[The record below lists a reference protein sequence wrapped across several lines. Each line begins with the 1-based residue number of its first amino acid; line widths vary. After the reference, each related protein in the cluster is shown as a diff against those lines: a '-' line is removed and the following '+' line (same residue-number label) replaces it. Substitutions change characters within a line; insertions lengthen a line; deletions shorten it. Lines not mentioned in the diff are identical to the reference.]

1 MTTATQPKRILL
13 SAVFGPYGVDDEY
26 GRKENI
32 MELFHNQVTKAQD
45 IGSFRFHH
53 RSFGL
58 YFLAANVDADVTVLD
73 FPSRERFIREIK
85 KGFDIVGLSFITPN
99 FVKAR
104 EMCRLVRLHAPQS
117 KIILGGHG
125 AAIEGLE
132 KLIDCDEVAKGEGIR
147 WLRNYLGQDPE
158 APIFHPA
165 LISAQLMRIFGV
177 PLLGKA
183 ANLLVPGLGCVNA
196 CKFCSTSHFFGRTY
210 TPYLATGKELFQTAC
225 RIADARGSNDFFV
238 MDENFLKDRTRAMD
252 LLGEMEAHGRFF
264 DFSIFSSAEA
274 IQAFGVENLARLGVK
289 FLWMGVEC
297 QSQTENFEKNRGLD
311 PKTLIR
317 DLRDHGISVLASG
330 ILCMEHHTPE
340 NIQTD
345 IDYLVG
351 MESDFVQFML
361 LIPLPVTELYL
372 DFRRRGLMKTDLP
385 FEDWHGQKTLNF
397 NHPRFPGD
405 AAERWITAAFRQD
418 YEENSSSMYRL
429 LETAFRGSQTLAARA
444 EGDPW
449 LAERAR
455 RLRERVRDYAPILA
469 AIKRFAV
476 NGRERQRA
484 INLERKISAAFGP
497 RSVTTELLRTAAV
510 FLAAFW
516 KFRIRVFGD
525 SIQPRTIVTRYA
537 ASSRACFGRKAD
549 IIPLRPAADESAP
562 SRAAIAAR
570 ISTNLRPLLASEAPT
585 RTKKL
590 NPFASPV
597 EESDSE
603 PWPIV

>member
-1 MTTATQPKRILL
+1 MKTTTQPKRILL
-13 SAVFGPYGVDDEY
+13 SAVFGPYGVDDAY

-73 FPSRERFIREIK
+73 FPSRRRFIREIT
-85 KGFDIVGLSFITPN
+85 KGFDIVGISFITPN

-104 EMCRLVRLHAPQS
+104 EMARLVRLHAPQS

-125 AAIEGLE
+125 AAIEGIE
-132 KLIDCDEVAKGEGIR
+132 RLIDCDEVAKGEGIR
-147 WLRNYLGQDPE
+147 WLRNYLGQDPA
-158 APIFHPA
+158 APIVHPT
-165 LISAQLMRIFGV
+165 LPSAQLMRIFGV
-177 PLLGKA
+177 PLLGKPA
-183 ANLLVPGLGCVNA
+183 SVLVPGLGCVNA
-196 CKFCSTSHFFGRTY
+196 CKFCSTSHFFGRAY

-225 RIADARGSNDFFV
+225 RIAEARGTDDFFV
-238 MDENFLKDRTRAMD
+238 MDENFLKERTRAMD

-274 IQAFGVENLARLGVK
+274 VRAFGVENLARLGVK
-289 FLWMGVEC
+289 FLWMGIEC

-311 PKTLIR
+311 PKPLIR

-351 MESDFVQFML
+351 LESDFVQFML

-372 DFRRRGLMKTDLP
+372 DHQRRGLLKTDLP

-405 AAERWITAAFRQD
+405 SAERWITAAFRRD

-429 LETAFRGSQTLAARA
+429 VETAFRGSQTLAARA
-444 EGDPW
+444 EADPW

-455 RLRERVRDYAPILA
+455 RLRKRVRDYAPILA
-469 AIKRFAV
+469 AIERFAV

-484 INLERKISAAFGP
+484 LDMERKISAAFGP
-497 RSVTTELLRTAAV
+497 RSFFTRLLRTAAIL
-510 FLAAFW
+510 LAAVW
-516 KFRIRVFGD
+516 KYRIRVFGD
-525 SIQPRTIVTRYA
+525 AIQPRTIVTRYA
-537 ASSRACFGRKAD
+537 AAPKARIGRKAE
-549 IIPLRPAADESAP
+549 IIPLRPAADEPRQSG
-562 SRAAIAAR
+562 AAVAAR
-570 ISTNLRPLLASEAPT
+570 ISTNLGLLLASEAQS
-585 RTKKL
+585 RYKK
-590 NPFASPV
+590 
-597 EESDSE
+597 
-603 PWPIV
+603 

>member
-1 MTTATQPKRILL
+1 MKTTTQPKRILL
-13 SAVFGPYGVDDEY
+13 SAVFGPYGVDDAY

-73 FPSRERFIREIK
+73 FPSRRRFIREIT
-85 KGFDIVGLSFITPN
+85 KGFDIVGISFITPN

-104 EMCRLVRLHAPQS
+104 EMARLVRLHAPQS

-125 AAIEGLE
+125 AAIEGIE
-132 KLIDCDEVAKGEGIR
+132 RLIDCDEVAKGEGIR
-147 WLRNYLGQDPE
+147 WLRNYLGQDPA
-158 APIFHPA
+158 APIVHPT
-165 LISAQLMRIFGV
+165 LPSAQLMRIFGV
-177 PLLGKA
+177 PLLGKPA
-183 ANLLVPGLGCVNA
+183 SVLVPGLGCVNA
-196 CKFCSTSHFFGRTY
+196 CKFCSTSHFFGRAY

-225 RIADARGSNDFFV
+225 RIAKARGTDDFFV
-238 MDENFLKDRTRAMD
+238 MDENFLKERTRAMD

-274 IQAFGVENLARLGVK
+274 VRAFGVENLARLGVK
-289 FLWMGVEC
+289 FLWMGIEC

-311 PKTLIR
+311 PKPLIR

-351 MESDFVQFML
+351 LESDFVQFML

-372 DFRRRGLMKTDLP
+372 DHQKRGLLKTDLP

-405 AAERWITAAFRQD
+405 SAERWITAAFRRD

-429 LETAFRGSQTLAARA
+429 VETAFRGSQTLAARA
-444 EGDPW
+444 EADPW

-455 RLRERVRDYAPILA
+455 RLRKRVRDYAPILA
-469 AIKRFAV
+469 AIERFAV

-484 INLERKISAAFGP
+484 MSLERKISAAFGP
-497 RSVTTELLRTAAV
+497 RSFSTRLLRTAAIL
-510 FLAAFW
+510 LAAVW
-516 KFRIRVFGD
+516 KYRIRVLGD
-525 SIQPRTIVTRYA
+525 AIQPRTIVTRYA
-537 ASSRACFGRKAD
+537 AAPKARIGRKAE
-549 IIPLRPAADESAP
+549 IIPVRPAADEPRQSG
-562 SRAAIAAR
+562 AAVAAR
-570 ISTNLRPLLASEAPT
+570 ISTNLGPLLASEAQS
-585 RTKKL
+585 RYKK
-590 NPFASPV
+590 
-597 EESDSE
+597 
-603 PWPIV
+603 

>member
-1 MTTATQPKRILL
+1 MKTTTQPKRILL
-13 SAVFGPYGVDDEY
+13 SAVFGPYGVDDAY

-73 FPSRERFIREIK
+73 FPSRRRFIREIT
-85 KGFDIVGLSFITPN
+85 KGFDIVGISFITPN

-104 EMCRLVRLHAPQS
+104 EMARLVRLHAPQS

-125 AAIEGLE
+125 AAIEGIE
-132 KLIDCDEVAKGEGIR
+132 RLIDCDEVAKGEGIR
-147 WLRNYLGQDPE
+147 WLRNYLGQDPA
-158 APIFHPA
+158 APIVHPT
-165 LISAQLMRIFGV
+165 LPSAQLMRIFGV
-177 PLLGKA
+177 PLLGKPA
-183 ANLLVPGLGCVNA
+183 SVLVPGLGCVNA
-196 CKFCSTSHFFGRTY
+196 CKFCSTSHFFGRAY

-225 RIADARGSNDFFV
+225 RIAEARGTDDFFV
-238 MDENFLKDRTRAMD
+238 MDENFLKERTRAMD

-274 IQAFGVENLARLGVK
+274 VRAFGVENLARLGVK
-289 FLWMGVEC
+289 FLWMGIEC

-311 PKTLIR
+311 PKPLIR

-351 MESDFVQFML
+351 LESDFVQFML

-372 DFRRRGLMKTDLP
+372 DHQRRGLLKTDLP

-405 AAERWITAAFRQD
+405 SAERWITAAFRRD

-429 LETAFRGSQTLAARA
+429 VETAFRGSQTLAARA
-444 EGDPW
+444 EADPW

-455 RLRERVRDYAPILA
+455 RLRKRVRDYAPILA
-469 AIKRFAV
+469 AIERFAV

-484 INLERKISAAFGP
+484 LDMERKISAAFGP
-497 RSVTTELLRTAAV
+497 RSFFTRLLRTAAIL
-510 FLAAFW
+510 LAAVW
-516 KFRIRVFGD
+516 KYRIRVFGD
-525 SIQPRTIVTRYA
+525 AIQPRTIVTRYA
-537 ASSRACFGRKAD
+537 AAPKARIGRKAE
-549 IIPLRPAADESAP
+549 IIPVRPAADEPRQSG
-562 SRAAIAAR
+562 AAVAAR
-570 ISTNLRPLLASEAPT
+570 ISTNLGLLLASEAQS
-585 RTKKL
+585 RYKK
-590 NPFASPV
+590 
-597 EESDSE
+597 
-603 PWPIV
+603 